1 MHSLYKSV
9 DKTPGLIWSNMFIIP
24 RIKNLAN
31 PIRYVLIEY
40 HKLSNG
46 ASKKINVSY
55 YTIIS
60 TGVNKKLDP
69 EINVC
74 YNSKNQENHFY
85 KL

>member
-1 MHSLYKSV
+1 MAKTKS
-9 DKTPGLIWSNMFIIP
+9 I
-24 RIKNLAN
+24 AN
-31 PIRYVLIEY
+31 PNKYVSIEY
-40 HKLSNG
+40 HKLSNQ